1 MPRVLTLVDPRV
13 QETLLPRCA
22 ALTLAM
28 KMSILWMLVVVIA
41 KGGGYKAIFGN
52 YYGVFPQRDD
62 GDCDIINMFSLA
74 QHANCKK

>member
-1 MPRVLTLVDPRV
+1 MCCTNSCHENVDFV
-13 QETLLPRCA
+13 DVGSGDC
-22 ALTLAM
+22 
-28 KMSILWMLVVVIA
+28 